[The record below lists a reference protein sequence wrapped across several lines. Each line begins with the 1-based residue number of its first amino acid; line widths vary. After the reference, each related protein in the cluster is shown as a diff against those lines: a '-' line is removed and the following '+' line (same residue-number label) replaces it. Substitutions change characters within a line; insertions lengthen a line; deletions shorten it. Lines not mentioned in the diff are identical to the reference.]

1 MQRKQQSEVM
11 EQEEVILVN
20 KRWKVLSACREFV
33 PLLQGTDPDALD
45 LFEKQITEYLNMTEL
60 SESYLKEVPRSVCWY
75 EGLISTEMLLMEFLL
90 DVEWE
95 KFCKGEKNKW
105 RKREAS
111 GKGKLPLFVWKGDS

>member
-1 MQRKQQSEVM
+1 MQRKQQSEVI

-20 KRWKVLSACREFV
+20 KRWKALSACREFV

-75 EGLISTEMLLMEFLL
+75 EGLISTEMLLIEFL
-90 DVEWE
+90 
-95 KFCKGEKNKW
+95 
-105 RKREAS
+105 
-111 GKGKLPLFVWKGDS
+111 

>member
-1 MQRKQQSEVM
+1 MQRKQQSEVV

-33 PLLQGTDPDALD
+33 PLLQVTDPDALD

-75 EGLISTEMLLMEFLL
+75 EGLISTEMLLMEFL
-90 DVEWE
+90 
-95 KFCKGEKNKW
+95 
-105 RKREAS
+105 
-111 GKGKLPLFVWKGDS
+111 

>member
-1 MQRKQQSEVM
+1 VQNLEERPEQVSSEPVKRRPPDVQRKQQSEVM

-20 KRWKVLSACREFV
+20 KRWKVLSVCREFV

-75 EGLISTEMLLMEFLL
+75 EGLISTEMLLMEFL
-90 DVEWE
+90 
-95 KFCKGEKNKW
+95 
-105 RKREAS
+105 
-111 GKGKLPLFVWKGDS
+111 